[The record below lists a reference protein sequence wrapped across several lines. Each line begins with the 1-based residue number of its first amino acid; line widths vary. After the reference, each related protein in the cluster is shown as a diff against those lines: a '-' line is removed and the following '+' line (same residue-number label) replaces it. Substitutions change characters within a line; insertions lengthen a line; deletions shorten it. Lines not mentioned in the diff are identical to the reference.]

1 MKTTFTALTAA
12 ALLLLPGAALAQN
25 AGLNANFGSA
35 NLRAGFTPDPY
46 RVQVVAG
53 GSLSANALPGSCTG
67 SISNAP
73 DFELTYT
80 AGSLPL
86 AFRVVSG
93 VDTTLVINGPDG
105 TWSCDDDSF
114 GDGDPQVVFRKPMS
128 GVYDVWIGTFNGGTA
143 SGTLGITETP

>member
-1 MKTTFTALTAA
+1 MKMIFAA
-12 ALLLLPGAALAQN
+12 VAAVAMLAGGAASAQN

-35 NLRAGFTPDPY
+35 SLRAGFTPDPY
-46 RVQVVAG
+46 RVSVVAG

-80 AGSLPL
+80 AGNLPL

-105 TWSCDDDSF
+105 AWYCDDDSF
-114 GDGDPQVVFRKPMS
+114 GDGDPQVVFTKPRS
-128 GVYDVWIGTFNGGTA
+128 GVYDVWIGTFSGGTA
-143 SGTLGITETP
+143 NGVLGITETP